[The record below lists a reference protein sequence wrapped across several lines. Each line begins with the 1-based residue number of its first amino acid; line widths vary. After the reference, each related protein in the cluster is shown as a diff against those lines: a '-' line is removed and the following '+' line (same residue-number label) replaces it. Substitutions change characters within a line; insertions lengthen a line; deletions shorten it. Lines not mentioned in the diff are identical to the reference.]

1 MSLSFIH
8 NFQLSLCPSDWT
20 RIAATL
26 IFLHAYSSEDSGMER
41 QTDMMGHH
49 HKEETGILH
58 RLQMT
63 RGELYLQLWVF
74 VMAKSESSN

>member
-8 NFQLSLCPSDWT
+8 NFQLSLFPRDWT

-26 IFLHAYSSEDSGMER
+26 IFLHACSSEDSGMER
-41 QTDMMGHH
+41 QTDMMGYH
-49 HKEETGILH
+49 HKEENGILY

-63 RGELYLQLWVF
+63 
-74 VMAKSESSN
+74 